1 MFDFDLQL
9 FGGGGGKGG
18 GESSTTS
25 QYQMSPEER
34 RAKELANQV
43 AETFV
48 SGSKAIGNQYSNAVQ
63 SQDFINLLNE
73 AGNSIRQGQSGI
85 ALAANGELNPI
96 YQQNMADSLRTGVNS
111 TIGSAIN
118 SLGNRGVLNSSV
130 TNKALND
137 VSANVADSMTKAY
150 MSNLGQQ
157 AGLSGNLINT
167 ANAGYIPYQTLLALG
182 QGGSGMMN
190 QAANL
195 YTGTGTK
202 TQTQTEE
209 GAGFGDMLGA
219 GLMGLGTSWI
229 KGQMGLR

>member
-18 GESSTTS
+18 GGSSSAES

-34 RAKELANQV
+34 RAKALANEI

-48 SGSKAIGNQYSNAVQ
+48 SGSKSIGNQYSNAVQ

-73 AGNSIRQGQSGI
+73 AGNSIKQGQSGI

-96 YQQNMADSLRTGVNS
+96 YQQNMEDSLRTGVNN
-111 TIGSAIN
+111 TVGNLLN

-167 ANAGYIPYQTLLALG
+167 ANAGYSPYQTLLALG
-182 QGGSGMMN
+182 QGGSGVMN
-190 QAANL
+190 SAANL
-195 YTGTGTK
+195 YTGTGTSSR
-202 TQTQTEE
+202 TQQDS
-209 GAGFGDMLGA
+209 GVGFGDMLGA

-229 KGQMGLR
+229 KGQMGL

>member
-1 MFDFDLQL
+1 MFNFDLQL
-9 FGGGGGKGG
+9 FGGGGKGG
-18 GESSTTS
+18 SSS
-25 QYQMSPEER
+25 EAKYEMSPEER
-34 RAKELANQV
+34 RAKALANEV

-73 AGNSIRQGQSGI
+73 AGNSIKQGQSGI

-137 VSANVADSMTKAY
+137 VSSNVADSMTKAY

-182 QGGSGMMN
+182 QGGSGIMN
-190 QAANL
+190 NAANL
-195 YTGTGTK
+195 YTGTGTRS
-202 TQTQTEE
+202 QTEE
-209 GAGFGDMLGA
+209 GAGFGDILGA

-229 KGQMGLR
+229 KGQMGLI